1 MKVAV
6 VGLGS
11 MGLNHF
17 KILQSMKGVQVYGV
31 DPISRLAEFKDV
43 DELFSNVKIDFAVV
57 ATPTTTHSD
66 VSLKFIERNIPTLI
80 EKPVFKSSEEANL
93 IIDRLTKND
102 CKVAVGHIERFNPV
116 CQTLA
121 KELKNKR
128 ILNCNTVR
136 ISPYPK
142 RISDVGVK
150 LDLAIHDIDLIKFLT
165 KEKIIT
171 CFSSSSSTNGA
182 REDTCSFFIDIGG
195 RTTCN
200 VLVSWMSPFRKRTI
214 EVLTTDSYY
223 KADLLNKAVSK
234 TSSTKSGDHKTKQ
247 LKVRDENALEKQ
259 LKQFIKYVTIGEL
272 GDLAT
277 LQDGLEA
284 LKIVE

>member
-1 MKVAV
+1 MKAAV

-17 KILQSMKGVQVYGV
+17 KILQSMKDVQAYGV
-31 DPISRLAEFKDV
+31 DPISRLAEFKDI
-43 DELFSNVKIDFAVV
+43 DELFNNVKIDFAVI

-66 VSLKFIERNIPTLI
+66 IALKFVEKSIPILI
-80 EKPVFKSSEEANL
+80 EKPVFKSSKEANL
-93 IIDRLTKND
+93 IKNRLAKND
-102 CKVAVGHIERFNPV
+102 CKVVVGHIERFNPV

-121 KELKNKR
+121 MELKNKR

-171 CFSSSSSTNGA
+171 CFSSSSSTNGT
-182 REDTCSFFIDIGG
+182 REDTSSFFIDIGG
-195 RTTCN
+195 KTTCN

-214 EVLTTDSYY
+214 EVLTADLYY
-223 KADLLNKAVSK
+223 KADLLNKTVSK
-234 TSSTKSGDHKTKQ
+234 ISSTKTGDHKTKQ